1 MFRVRIV
8 DHFTYIMQDKLSLDN
23 AFPSSDGKIPA
34 IVVCGFEYPLA
45 PFTNV
50 QGRRSRGFQ
59 GVPGGSRGA
68 RTPLLFPEILL
79 PAVGHICYLDQFSAL
94 ANVQG
99 SAPTLPYF

>member
-59 GVPGGSRGA
+59 GA

-79 PAVGHICYLDQFSAL
+79 PAVVHLRHLDQFSAL